1 MAVIVWVTD
10 QFEGY
15 HRWAAAPEEVDFLKE
30 WHRHLFHVKM
40 GVRVTGLDRE
50 VEFFMLK
57 RLLDKKLGKY
67 RNEKF
72 EASCEMIATDL
83 LDHFNAE
90 FVEVSEDGENGA
102 IVTKSLPA
110 WANQGKCFVG
120 IEAEG
125 PWRGRTTLFVPGSV
139 TPERFRAC
147 LKQAEVKCIYYG
159 AGNDHGLRQDT
170 LEAIRESDLPI
181 IIEVDRLRPEL
192 KDVTWAKVVGL
203 DCYGHD
209 FVKWFEE
216 DRIVWV
222 DEYGCRWITSKQD
235 PWFQADLYVE

>member
-1 MAVIVWVTD
+1 MAVVVWVTD
-10 QFEGY
+10 QFEGF
-15 HRWAAAPEEVDFLKE
+15 HRWVIAPNGAAFLRA

-57 RLLDKKLGKY
+57 KLLAEKLDKY
-67 RNEKF
+67 RSQQF

-83 LDHFNAE
+83 LEHFDAE

-102 IVTKSLPA
+102 VVTRSAPA
-110 WANQGKCFVG
+110 WENKGKCFVG

-139 TPERFRAC
+139 TPGRFEAC
-147 LKQAEVKCIYYG
+147 LQKAEVRCIYYG
-159 AGNDHGLRQDT
+159 AGNDHGLRHDT
-170 LEAIRESDLPI
+170 LEAIRAADLPI
-181 IIEVDRLRPEL
+181 IIEVDRFHPEL
-192 KDVTWAKVVGL
+192 YDINWAKVVGL
-203 DCYGHD
+203 DCKGHD
-209 FVKWFEE
+209 FTKWFEA
-216 DRIVWV
+216 DRIVWA
-222 DEYGCRWITSKQD
+222 DEHGCRWITSKQD